1 MLTAK
6 PEALSGRNESTG
18 LMNALSFPKGCNG
31 SYLPVPIPLANF
43 MYMYSVYH
51 NKGFDWQVDY
61 VTPTP
66 LEARLFSY
74 VHVHVCKSLACR
86 ILVRTLLHI
95 KHLSQPAANDP

>member
-18 LMNALSFPKGCNG
+18 LMKALSFPKGCNW
-31 SYLPVPIPLANF
+31 SYLPIPLANF

-61 VTPTP
+61 VTPIH
-66 LEARLFSY
+66 LDARLFSY
-74 VHVHVCKSLACR
+74 VHVPVCKSFASR